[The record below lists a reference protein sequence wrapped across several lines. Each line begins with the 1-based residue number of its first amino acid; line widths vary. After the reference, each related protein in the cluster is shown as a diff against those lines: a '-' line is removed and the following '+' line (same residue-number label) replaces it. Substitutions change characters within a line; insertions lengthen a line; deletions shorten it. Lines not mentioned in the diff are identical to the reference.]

1 MKKYIHKFVN
11 ILHYILKA
19 SSIFE
24 QKQCLHMKSIL
35 FCLQDINNVKI
46 ITKNVLYTSKKKIA
60 HRFQFRTVIYSRI
73 PECIATS
80 LKNETL
86 VTRNR

>member
-1 MKKYIHKFVN
+1 MCNKFGGIIHD
-11 ILHYILKA
+11 ILKA
-19 SSIFE
+19 LFIFVR
-24 QKQCLHMKSIL
+24 KQCVHMKSIL
-35 FCLQDINNVKI
+35 FCLLDINNVKI
-46 ITKNVLYTSKKKIA
+46 ITKKFYIQRKKIA

-86 VTRNR
+86 ETRNR